1 MALRAEAAKN
11 KLFFFQFILEKKGP
25 QRPFFLDQNRPVWF
39 IGSGYWH
46 GMPDENGNGNGR
58 KDEAAARRG
67 TKQGAELIL
76 IAVLTVLRVDGAE
89 AGGNGRHQHRQG
101 QQQRRRRRDTPP
113 RGLLHPAANHAD
125 GGRRDARWSTLFC
138 LR

>member
-1 MALRAEAAKN
+1 MAC
-11 KLFFFQFILEKKGP
+11 
-25 QRPFFLDQNRPVWF
+25 
-39 IGSGYWH
+39 

-89 AGGNGRHQHRQG
+89 AGGNARRQHRQG
-101 QQQRRRRRDTPP
+101 QQQRRRRRDPPP
-113 RGLLHPAANHAD
+113 RGLLHPVANHTD